1 MVKDITTQF
10 WGQIHM
16 KHKRGLSIAGGI
28 VGLLAIGYIAT
39 SLVWQH
45 QQTFLS
51 HTQVAGV
58 DVSGKTATQAVPKVS
73 QVLEHRTYRVTEN
86 GKVRYSFTS
95 KSAGITVNTKKELTQ
110 LVNTQNYWRWPLALL
125 QSAKAAKTTSVG
137 QLHVSQAN
145 MTKLLAAITQTTTTT
160 KRTPTENAKLVYA
173 NNQVEIKKEIQ
184 GTEISQAK
192 LKQTV
197 SHAIDTGQTTIA
209 LQKAYVTPTVT
220 STSQT
225 LKTAKNSTQK
235 YASEKASYTINGH
248 KFEVPHAT
256 ILSWL
261 KVDSAG
267 KVSLDDAAVKAYV
280 TQLNDKYHTYH
291 TTRTFKSTQRG
302 DVKISG
308 GLYGW
313 TIQTNAET
321 KALSKS
327 VLAGKDFSRSPLITG
342 SGYHNNRQDIGDT
355 YIEVDKQAQHMWVYV
370 NGQVKVSTDVVTGKP
385 GAHETTTGVWSVW
398 NKERNSTLKGQ
409 NDNGSDYAQPVAYW
423 MPFDDT
429 GQGIHDSPWQT
440 QYGGSW
446 YKTHGSHGCVNTP
459 PAEVAK
465 VYNAIAIGT
474 PVVIF

>member
-1 MVKDITTQF
+1 
-10 WGQIHM
+10 M
-16 KHKRGLSIAGGI
+16 KHTRGLIIAGSI
-28 VGLLAIGYIAT
+28 VGVLAIGYIAT

-45 QQTFLS
+45 QQTFLAN
-51 HTQVAGV
+51 TQVAGV
-58 DVSGKTATQAVPKVS
+58 NVSGQTAAQAAPKVS
-73 QVLEHRTYRVTEN
+73 HVLEHRTYHVTEN
-86 GKVRYSFTS
+86 GKRLYSFTS

-110 LVNTQNYWRWPLALL
+110 LVTHQNYWRWPLALL
-125 QSAKAAKTTSVG
+125 QSANATTTTSIG

-145 MTKLLAAITQTTTTT
+145 MTKLLAKITQTTTQTT
-160 KRTPTENAKLVYA
+160 RTPTENAKLVYA
-173 NNQVEIKKEIQ
+173 NNQVTIKKEVQ
-184 GTEISQAK
+184 GTEVSQPK
-192 LKQTV
+192 LKQIV
-197 SHAIDTGQTTIA
+197 GKAIDTGQTTIN

-220 STSQT
+220 SNSQT
-225 LKTAKNSTQK
+225 LKTAKQSSQK
-235 YASEKASYTINGH
+235 YASEKAGYNINGN
-248 KFEVPHAT
+248 KFEIPHAT

-261 KVDSAG
+261 KVDHAG
-267 KVSLDDAAVKAYV
+267 KVSLDDATVKAYV

-321 KALSKS
+321 KALSKAI
-327 VLAGKDFSRSPLITG
+327 LAGKDFSRSPLISG

-409 NDNGSDYAQPVAYW
+409 NDDGSDYSQPVSYW

-429 GQGIHDSPWQT
+429 GQGIHDSPWQP
-440 QYGGSW
+440 QYGGTW

-465 VYNAIAIGT
+465 VYNAISVGT